1 MVCVVWGVPEGRNVG
16 RRASMQRGR
25 KEGRSEG
32 TERKEGRREGGKEGR
47 KEGRKEGMK
56 LLAVGDVE
64 IDWRWWAP
72 PAVHDNERLSL
83 RNIF

>member
-1 MVCVVWGVPEGRNVG
+1 VS
-16 RRASMQRGR
+16 RRAGRQRGR

-32 TERKEGRREGGKEGR
+32 AERKEGRREGR
-47 KEGRKEGMK
+47 KEGVK

>member
-1 MVCVVWGVPEGRNVG
+1 MS
-16 RRASMQRGR
+16 RRAGRQRGR

-32 TERKEGRREGGKEGR
+32 AERKEGRREGR
-47 KEGRKEGMK
+47 KEGVK

>member
-1 MVCVVWGVPEGRNVG
+1 MS
-16 RRASMQRGR
+16 RRAGRQRGR

-32 TERKEGRREGGKEGR
+32 TERKEGRREGR
-47 KEGRKEGMK
+47 KEGVK

>member
-1 MVCVVWGVPEGRNVG
+1 MACVVWGVPEGRNVG
-16 RRASMQRGR
+16 RRASMQRGW

-32 TERKEGRREGGKEGR
+32 TERKEERREGR
-47 KEGRKEGMK
+47 KEGVK

>member
-1 MVCVVWGVPEGRNVG
+1 MVCVDQGRPEGRNVS
-16 RRASMQRGR
+16 RRAGRQRGR

-32 TERKEGRREGGKEGR
+32 TERKEERREGR
-47 KEGRKEGMK
+47 KEGVK

>member
-1 MVCVVWGVPEGRNVG
+1 VS
-16 RRASMQRGR
+16 RRAGRQRGR

-32 TERKEGRREGGKEGR
+32 AERKEGRREGR
-47 KEGRKEGMK
+47 KEGVK

-83 RNIF
+83 RNMF